1 VKSKEVFADGASI
14 HVTNSN
20 RISANQRTPV
30 RGHYRGNLQ
39 KSVRIRIVL
48 IWLKFKHGIS
58 WTHGKVNHFRWLQA
72 TSVIRTKR
80 EVQSRRLANGAEILP
95 LFQGAGAAVGN
106 SI

>member
-1 VKSKEVFADGASI
+1 MASI

-20 RISANQRTPV
+20 PNISKPADACSRALSQKFTKV
-30 RGHYRGNLQ
+30 RKN
-39 KSVRIRIVL
+39 RIVL
-48 IWLKFKHGIS
+48 IWLKFKDGIS
-58 WTHGKVNHFRWLQA
+58 WTPGKGNYFRGLQA

-80 EVQSRRLANGAEILP
+80 EVQSRRRFANGAEILL